1 MSSTSLES
9 VLQWLRAHD
18 RLFGWDA
25 IVALDRGKLNAL
37 LAQEY
42 IRRFNTQSFLEPVNG
57 ELSVSNESKTLIHD
71 FLLAHPR
78 LSFEN
83 ADLFDAKARLR
94 MAVIGGNQLG
104 LRKDVSH
111 WYVQRLDW
119 IGPLAGPELRL
130 DLRLDDVPGDVS
142 AGGAIMLDLSK
153 SDNFTLTF
161 SNQEEEREL
170 GGNFFKEL
178 FQRLPDEQRVW
189 PLGSI
194 ASGNRPLLRPES
206 FKLRTQAKPA
216 SALAPAAEGSQEG
229 DGAMLAFIRMHK
241 GLGGSMPD
249 SNSDFRYLIP
259 DKGTKDFS
267 AAGIFNARRLILE
280 HLLGRLTS
288 LMIPMMPSGLRYQID
303 ADSKGVLT
311 GASEFWGVISSPMIN
326 ATVPIS
332 LGPSHLV
339 EIDMETLRGPVSA
352 LPLRVEVD
360 DDGARVT
367 WLMKLNASAKMLS
380 LRDNYNLH
388 TADDFPDLKVVN
400 INKDITCLIAYRRA
414 DRQGGAYELSSFIF
428 DGLEEASP
436 GGLEA
441 SNTQS
446 LGLRKGLGDFHKN
459 FIRAIYHYA
468 IRKAVEDKVVGLLR
482 EKLAMDLNVDQL
494 LEPLVKETLH
504 FNFGNA
510 FVGDEVHGAKA
521 IAVFGNVS
529 PDGNNFAV
537 HPMEPVL
544 QPGGTLQFKVEPP
557 VNNVR
562 WQVDA
567 LQVFSDEVGSIDP
580 DGTYHAPFALGFKGG
595 FTQVRITATDPIT
608 AVTRSALVTVVDHA
622 IALSPLL
629 EVTAPGESLELTAGN
644 GGTVDIE
651 WSFANANPHG
661 RLADPDASGA
671 ANTYIAGADSRTD
684 AFKVDVITVR
694 NKGVYGERST
704 CVVTRM
710 KRKKPMPVTPEEW
723 GSSIETD
730 WVRPALWVGTDE
742 QKDVEWS
749 VVYGPGTISQDRYE
763 VKRNSRDRFAVVAG
777 RVQSQEWGDLE
788 GFIILPLPL
797 DASIEAYEAQ
807 SSVTRRRRL
816 ATSTQTSTAS
826 TEAPKP

>member
-37 LAQEY
+37 LVQEY
-42 IRRFNTQSFLEPVNG
+42 IRRFNTQSFLDPVNG
-57 ELSVSNESKTLIHD
+57 ELSVSNESKIFIHD

-83 ADLFDAKARLR
+83 ADQFDSKARLR

-142 AGGAIMLDLSK
+142 DGGAISIDLSK

-189 PLGSI
+189 SLGSI
-194 ASGNRPLLRPES
+194 APSNRPLLRPEA
-206 FKLRTQAKPA
+206 FRLRTQAKPA
-216 SALAPAAEGSQEG
+216 SALAPAVEGSQDG

-249 SNSDFRYLIP
+249 RNSDFRYLIP
-259 DKGTKDFS
+259 DKGTKGFS

-280 HLLGRLTS
+280 HLLGRLTP
-288 LMIPMMPSGLRYQID
+288 LLVPMTPSGLRFQID
-303 ADSKGVLT
+303 EHPKGVLT
-311 GASEFWGVISSPMIN
+311 GASEFWGYISSPVIN
-326 ATVPIS
+326 TSVSIL

-339 EIDMETLRGPVSA
+339 EIDMEILRGPVSA
-352 LPLRVEVD
+352 FPLRVEVD

-367 WLMKLNASAKMLS
+367 WPMKLIASAKMLS
-380 LRDNYNLH
+380 LKDNFNRY
-388 TADDFPDLKVVN
+388 TADDFPDLKT
-400 INKDITCLIAYRRA
+400 IDIDKDITCLVSYRLA
-414 DRQGGAYELSSFIF
+414 DREGGVYELSSFIF
-428 DGLEEASP
+428 DALEEAPP

-446 LGLRKGLGDFHKN
+446 LRLRKGLGDAHKKL
-459 FIRAIYHYA
+459 IRAFYHYA
-468 IRKAVEDKVVGLLR
+468 IRKRVEDAVVALLR
-482 EKLAMDLNVDQL
+482 DELAMDLNVDQL
-494 LEPLVKETLH
+494 LEPLLKETLH
-504 FNFGNA
+504 LNFGNA

-537 HPMEPVL
+537 YPMEPKL
-544 QPGGTLQFKVEPP
+544 KPGGTLQFKVEPP

-580 DGTYHAPFALGFKGG
+580 DGTYHAPFDLGFKGG

-661 RLADPDASGA
+661 RLADPNASGA

-730 WVRPALWVGTDE
+730 WVRPALWVATDE

-777 RVQSQEWGDLE
+777 RVRSQEWGHLE

-807 SSVTRRRRL
+807 SSVTRRRL

-826 TEAPKP
+826 NEAPKP